1 MIDPPSIIGRWVP
14 LEDRAVFRIT
24 GPDRVRFLNGQ
35 VTNDVS
41 GPLDQASVA
50 ACLCTIKGKVE
61 ALVWISAD
69 GDSLLLDGE
78 LKQRDRIHAR
88 LERYLIADDCE
99 IIDETGE
106 TRLFHHF
113 IEGVPGVISR
123 RFALAGRDLVLRAD
137 DILPF
142 DSSGRITG
150 DELKHLKLLAAI
162 PESGHEIT
170 GEEFPAELGLDR
182 LAVNFHKGCYLG
194 QEIISRIE
202 SVGRIRRRLRVI
214 QSDVLLSAGTSVE
227 SDRGETGV
235 TTRGSMELG
244 EKIFLSMAIF
254 KLNSS
259 DHQPIENELVKVNK
273 SAPPPVANDG

>member
-1 MIDPPSIIGRWVP
+1 MIAPPVTRGRWFP

-24 GPDRVRFLNGQ
+24 GPDRIRFLNGQ

-41 GPLDQASVA
+41 GPLDQESVA

-61 ALVWISAD
+61 ALVWIRAD

-99 IIDETGE
+99 ILDETGE
-106 TRLFHHF
+106 TRLYHHF
-113 IEGVPGVISR
+113 VEGVPGVISR
-123 RFALAGRDLVLRAD
+123 RLAEAGRDLVLRAEES
-137 DILPF
+137 LPF
-142 DSSGRITG
+142 DSSGRITTE
-150 DELKHLKLLAAI
+150 ELKTLTLLAAI

-170 GEEFPAELGLDR
+170 GDEFPAELGLDR
-182 LAVNFHKGCYLG
+182 LAVSFHKGCYLG

-202 SVGRIRRRLRVI
+202 SVGRVRRRLRVI
-214 QSDVLLSAGTSVE
+214 QSGQPLSVGASVE
-227 SDRGETGV
+227 NDRGETGV
-235 TTRGSMELG
+235 TTRGSIELA

-254 KLNSS
+254 KLNSGI
-259 DHQPIENELVKVNK
+259 DQVIENEPVTVSL
-273 SAPPPVANDG
+273 SASSNS

>member
-1 MIDPPSIIGRWVP
+1 MIAPPVTRGRWFP

-41 GPLDQASVA
+41 GPLDQESVA

-61 ALVWISAD
+61 ALVWIRAD

-78 LKQRDRIHAR
+78 LKQRDSIHAR

-113 IEGVPGVISR
+113 IEDVPGVISR
-123 RFALAGRDLVLRAD
+123 RLALAGRDLVLRAD

-142 DSSGRITG
+142 DSAGRITA
-150 DELKHLKLLAAI
+150 DELKILALLAAI

-182 LAVNFHKGCYLG
+182 LAVSFHKGCYLG

-214 QSDVLLSAGTSVE
+214 QSDVPFSAGASVE
-227 SDRGETGV
+227 NDRGETGV
-235 TTRGSMELG
+235 STRGSTELG
-244 EKIFLSMAIF
+244 EKTFLSMAIF
-254 KLNSS
+254 KLNPGV
-259 DHQPIENELVKVNK
+259 DQPNENEPDKVNK
-273 SAPPPVANDG
+273 SAPPQ

>member
-1 MIDPPSIIGRWVP
+1 MIAPPVTRGRWFP

-24 GPDRVRFLNGQ
+24 GPDRIRFLNGQ

-41 GPLDQASVA
+41 GPLDQESVA

-61 ALVWISAD
+61 ALVWIRAD

-99 IIDETGE
+99 ILDETGE
-106 TRLFHHF
+106 TRLYHHF
-113 IEGVPGVISR
+113 VEGVPGVISR
-123 RFALAGRDLVLRAD
+123 RLAEAGRDLVLRAEES
-137 DILPF
+137 LPF
-142 DSSGRITG
+142 DSSGRITTE
-150 DELKHLKLLAAI
+150 ELKTLTLLAAI

-170 GEEFPAELGLDR
+170 GDEFPAELGLDR
-182 LAVNFHKGCYLG
+182 LAVSFHKGCYLG

-202 SVGRIRRRLRVI
+202 SVGRVRRRLRVI
-214 QSDVLLSAGTSVE
+214 QSDLPLSAGASVAN
-227 SDRGETGV
+227 DRGETGV
-235 TTRGSMELG
+235 TTRGSIELA

-254 KLNSS
+254 KLNSGI
-259 DHQPIENELVKVNK
+259 DQVIDNEPVTVSI
-273 SAPPPVANDG
+273 SASSNT

>member
-1 MIDPPSIIGRWVP
+1 MIAPPVTRGRWFP

-24 GPDRVRFLNGQ
+24 GPDRIRFLNGQ

-41 GPLDQASVA
+41 GPLDQESVA

-61 ALVWISAD
+61 ALVWIRAD

-99 IIDETGE
+99 ILDETGE
-106 TRLFHHF
+106 TRLYHHF
-113 IEGVPGVISR
+113 VEGVPGVISR
-123 RFALAGRDLVLRAD
+123 RLAEAGRDLVLRAEES
-137 DILPF
+137 LPF
-142 DSSGRITG
+142 DSSGRITTE
-150 DELKHLKLLAAI
+150 ELKTLTLLAAI

-170 GEEFPAELGLDR
+170 GDEFPAELGLDR
-182 LAVNFHKGCYLG
+182 HAVSFHKGCYLG

-202 SVGRIRRRLRVI
+202 SVGRVRRRLRII
-214 QSDVLLSAGTSVE
+214 QSDLPLSAGASVAN
-227 SDRGETGV
+227 DRGETGV
-235 TTRGSMELG
+235 TTRGSIELA

-254 KLNSS
+254 KLNSGI
-259 DHQPIENELVKVNK
+259 DQVIDNEPVTVSI
-273 SAPPPVANDG
+273 SASSNT

>member
-1 MIDPPSIIGRWVP
+1 MIAPPVTRGRWFP
-14 LEDRAVFRIT
+14 LENRAVFRIT

-41 GPLDQASVA
+41 GPLDQESVA

-61 ALVWISAD
+61 ALVWIRAD

-78 LKQRDRIHAR
+78 LKRRDSIHAR

-113 IEGVPGVISR
+113 IEGVPGVLSR
-123 RFALAGRDLVLRAD
+123 RLITAGKDLALRAD
-137 DILPF
+137 DTLPF
-142 DSSGRITG
+142 DPAAKLTLE
-150 DELKHLKLLAAI
+150 ELKQLTLLAAI
-162 PESGHEIT
+162 PEAGYEIT
-170 GEEFPAELGLDR
+170 GDEFPAELGLDR
-182 LAVNFHKGCYLG
+182 LAVSFHKGCYLG

-214 QSDVLLSAGTSVE
+214 QSDVPFSAGASVE
-227 SDRGETGV
+227 NDRGETGV
-235 TTRGSMELG
+235 TTRGSTELG
-244 EKIFLSMAIF
+244 EKTFLSMAIF
-254 KLNSS
+254 KLNPGV
-259 DHQPIENELVKVNK
+259 DQPIENEPVKVKINT
-273 SAPPPVANDG
+273 PPNTY

>member
-1 MIDPPSIIGRWVP
+1 MIAPPVTRGRWFP

-24 GPDRVRFLNGQ
+24 GPDRIRFLNGQ

-41 GPLDQASVA
+41 GPLDQESVA

-61 ALVWISAD
+61 ALVWIRAD

-99 IIDETGE
+99 ILDETGE
-106 TRLFHHF
+106 TRLYHHF
-113 IEGVPGVISR
+113 VEGVPGVISR
-123 RFALAGRDLVLRAD
+123 RLAEAGRDLVLRAEES
-137 DILPF
+137 LPF
-142 DSSGRITG
+142 DSSGRITTE
-150 DELKHLKLLAAI
+150 ELKTLTLLAAI

-170 GEEFPAELGLDR
+170 GDEFPAELGLDR
-182 LAVNFHKGCYLG
+182 LAVSFHKGCYLG

-202 SVGRIRRRLRVI
+202 SVGRVRRRLRVI
-214 QSDVLLSAGTSVE
+214 QSDLPLSAGASVAN
-227 SDRGETGV
+227 DRGETGV
-235 TTRGSMELG
+235 TTRGSIELA

-254 KLNSS
+254 KLNSGI
-259 DHQPIENELVKVNK
+259 DQVIDNE
-273 SAPPPVANDG
+273 PVTISISTPANTQ